1 MSGGFDA
8 LGARYFDGDRPLGQE
23 VSLDLTEGTLQ
34 IGLDDGETILWP
46 VAEVRRLAD
55 MAGRRGVMLRWTG
68 DPLARLYLEEE
79 SLLAHLP
86 SLNRRAPPR
95 GRGRLMAWALAAV
108 AAVVLQIGLLV
119 PLLADN
125 LAGFIPPDGER
136 ALGEATLGH
145 IRTALDESGMAPLP
159 ICAARPGAEA
169 LERMTARLAEPD
181 QPEVTVLVLDHEMI
195 NAFALPGGFVVLF
208 RGLIE
213 AAEGPD
219 QVAAVL
225 AHEIGHVVSRDA
237 TRHALRSAGS
247 IGVLGLIFGDFAGGA
262 AVLFLTERLIA
273 AQYSQAAETAA
284 DRFAHGLLE
293 RAEISPAALGE
304 MFETL
309 REEEGDAEGLVA
321 HFLTHPALGARIA
334 AAEAAVTEG
343 RSYRPALSP
352 TDWQALREICGE
364 AAP

>member
-23 VSLDLTEGTLQ
+23 VSLDLTESTLQ
-34 IGLDDGETILWP
+34 IGLDDGERVLWP

-68 DPLARLYLEEE
+68 DTLARLYLEEE

-86 SLNRRAPPR
+86 SLNRRSPPR

-108 AAVVLQIGLLV
+108 AAVALQIGLLV

-125 LAGFIPPDGER
+125 LAGFIPPEGER

-159 ICAARPGAEA
+159 ICAARPGVEA
-169 LERMTARLAEPD
+169 LERMTARLSEPD

-213 AAEGPD
+213 AAEARPGGRRSGP
-219 QVAAVL
+219 
-225 AHEIGHVVSRDA
+225 RD
-237 TRHALRSAGS
+237 RPR
-247 IGVLGLIFGDFAGGA
+247 
-262 AVLFLTERLIA
+262 
-273 AQYSQAAETAA
+273 
-284 DRFAHGLLE
+284 
-293 RAEISPAALGE
+293 GE
-304 MFETL
+304 P
-309 REEEGDAEGLVA
+309 RC
-321 HFLTHPALGARIA
+321 HPPCPALGRLHRRAGADLRGLRGRGGGAFPDGA
-334 AAEAAVTEG
+334 AYRGAV
-343 RSYRPALSP
+343 
-352 TDWQALREICGE
+352 
-364 AAP
+364 